1 MKVLTIILG
10 VLMAIAGV
18 ICLFQP
24 GETFIETGYVI
35 AIMLLVYGVI
45 GIISVI
51 ARRSRPAFL
60 WACIP
65 AVIIGVISLF
75 FPSNNV
81 NIHVLMIYLLA
92 VWFVLQGISS
102 IYMSVRSRFFNSGW
116 VLGLIVGIISIF
128 LGIYTALHP
137 TVGVLTIGILVGIY
151 LIEAGID
158 LIIVGA
164 MIGRIEA
171 VAKGARAF
179 VDEAKSAINEAYQ
192 AESNPAESADT
203 ENKEE

>member
-1 MKVLTIILG
+1 M
-10 VLMAIAGV
+10 
-18 ICLFQP
+18 
-24 GETFIETGYVI
+24 
-35 AIMLLVYGVI
+35 
-45 GIISVI
+45 
-51 ARRSRPAFL
+51 
-60 WACIP
+60 
-65 AVIIGVISLF
+65 
-75 FPSNNV
+75 